1 MLQSYSSPIQNVI
14 YADPDNSTVKV
25 IYEDGTFN
33 YGSPSDQIVLQWIGI
48 NQNTISAYVP
58 PVATGNIDTSAPG
71 YVDPSAE

>member
-1 MLQSYSSPIQNVI
+1 MLQSYSFPIQNVI

-25 IYEDGTFN
+25 IYQDGTFN

-48 NQNTISAYVP
+48 DQNTISAYVP
-58 PVATGNIDTSAPG
+58 PVPGTRDASQPG